1 VNSSAIINFKFRN
14 RRNGQDGV
22 RFDFRLNKLTCGCE
36 ISYTL
41 LLIVGVHVFSN
52 MTIYA
57 GKITDRRFKARGMTR
72 ASEKSMVIDTG

>member
-1 VNSSAIINFKFRN
+1 MNSSAIINFKFRN

-52 MTIYA
+52 MTI
-57 GKITDRRFKARGMTR
+57 
-72 ASEKSMVIDTG
+72 